1 MFANIIDYLYIIP
14 AALIAIIFHEIAHG
28 LVSSW
33 LGDPTPKRQGRLSL
47 NPLKHLDPIGT
58 VCLILF
64 HVGWAK
70 PVVVNPEYYKH
81 KKGGMALV
89 ALAGPLVNFILAILS
104 ILIISL
110 ITAFATNDSTFIN
123 IIFEFFTYLAII
135 NLGLGIFNLIPIP
148 PLDGSRIIGS
158 LLSDNAYEVYMRIER
173 FGFII
178 IALLLFLSSLSGG
191 GVSIVSELVENIF
204 MFFYKSFVRL
214 FVS

>member
-28 LVSSW
+28 VVSSW

-81 KKGGMALV
+81 KKGGMAFV

-178 IALLLFLSSLSGG
+178 IAILLFMSSLGG
-191 GVSIVSELVENIF
+191 GGTSFVSELVENIF
-204 MFFYKSFVRL
+204 WFFYKSFVRL
-214 FVS
+214 FV

>member
-1 MFANIIDYLYIIP
+1 MFANIIEYLYIIP
-14 AALIAIIFHEIAHG
+14 AALIAIILHEIAHG

-110 ITAFATNDSTFIN
+110 ITAFATSDSTFIK

-178 IALLLFLSSLSGG
+178 IALLLFMSSLGGG

-204 MFFYKSFVRL
+204 MFFYKSFVRI
-214 FVS
+214 FV